1 MAGIGKLF
9 RTEIELKH
17 WLKALVDTTN
27 ENTPDA
33 LWMAAMQIKEVARLM
48 APRETGALMNSIAVV
63 SASKSTYA
71 SAVMTARRM
80 RPGVAVQGSP
90 TAQTNEVYI
99 VPVVG
104 YAGHQEFGT
113 MYHGAQSFLIPALRA
128 VGPKVLGEGFKT
140 EVFGKYRQKPP
151 IVKRW
156 TF

>member
-9 RTEIELKH
+9 RTEVELTH
-17 WLKALVDTTN
+17 WLDALVDTVN
-27 ENTPDA
+27 ENSDDA
-33 LWMAAMQIKEVARLM
+33 LWMAGMQIKEVARLM
-48 APRETGALMNSIAVV
+48 APRDTGAMMNSIAIV
-63 SASKSTYA
+63 SAKKSTYS
-71 SAVMTARRM
+71 SAVITARRM

-90 TAQTNEVYI
+90 TAQTKEVYI

-113 MYHGAQSFLIPALRA
+113 SRNSAQPFLIPALRA
-128 VGPKVLGEGFKT
+128 VGPKVLGESFGV
-140 EVFGKYRQKPP
+140 EVFGKYKRRPP